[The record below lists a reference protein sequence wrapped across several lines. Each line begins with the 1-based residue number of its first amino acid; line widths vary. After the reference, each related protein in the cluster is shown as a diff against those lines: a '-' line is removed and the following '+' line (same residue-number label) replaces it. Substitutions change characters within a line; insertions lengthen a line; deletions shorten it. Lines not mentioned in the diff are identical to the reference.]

1 MRKTKVSDCFR
12 EKWVERLTGRVSQSL
27 SLHDPL
33 HVGRPAKLA
42 SDENTRRLGDTV
54 GNDNLL
60 DLVTKVLLD
69 GGTETLVLGSLL
81 LPLGLL
87 LGSLLKLETLLGNT
101 DELLAVKLLELGNGV
116 LVNGVDEEKDL
127 KALLLENLKER

>member
-1 MRKTKVSDCFR
+1 MLRGSPR
-12 EKWVERLTGRVSQSL
+12 IGGGEEKGVRLTGRVSQSL
-27 SLHDPL
+27 SLHNPL

-42 SDENTRRLGDTV
+42 GNEDARRLGDTV
-54 GNDNLL
+54 GDDNLF

-87 LGSLLKLETLLGNT
+87 LGSLLELETLLGNT
-101 DELLAVKLLELGNGV
+101 DELLPVKLLELGDGV

-127 KALLLENLKER
+127 KALLLENLEER